1 MLNKNELER
10 LLQEFKTGDTPIE
23 RFIELISDY
32 IQINR
37 RRSRDYIISKHINL
51 EIGIFPEDVKKIL
64 SKFIKGELNE
74 DEIRKWASLI
84 LALVDVYSTPLK
96 KGEKE
101 DKYEPMWY
109 IIQQLA
115 SPEVDGNLTIQKAE
129 LFIEELNRI
138 Y

>member
-23 RFIELISDY
+23 RFIELMSDY
-32 IQINR
+32 IQINK